1 MGSKIYH
8 PQPPRAEGEASP
20 LVTVAEEVISYREQA
35 LKTADAR
42 WVLAYRAA
50 RASIPQDTTAAHDV
64 CYAIA
69 LDTVQALADAGCFR
83 EEYPQR

>member
-1 MGSKIYH
+1 MGSKVYH
-8 PQPPRAEGEASP
+8 PQPPREDGESP
-20 LVTVAEEVISYREQA
+20 LKEFANEVISYREQA

-83 EEYPQR
+83 EDYPQR